1 MGLNKP
7 KDSAAPNEPN
17 TAPQCR
23 TQTAGNKGRGH
34 RWRPQNAGG
43 RVGERGTAQRPTFG
57 LHPPLRRLQTSPD
70 RKISFTGCLISFVT
84 VHWVD
89 RRMPGREGAKKG
101 EYLTQ
106 RLDGS
111 AVGQNCALIHPERVM
126 QARVADVERASRD
139 MLKKEVRTAARYC
152 VQSGTDP
159 MPGRLTRRICPGEPA
174 EVLLAARALFIGCC
188 YCDSPPPFRRFPDF
202 FCPMSTIY
210 CVRSAHKKMGAAR
223 DPKVPHGHV
232 GA

>member
-101 EYLTQ
+101 GYLTQ

-139 MLKKEVRTAARYC
+139 MLKKEVRTAACYC
-152 VQSGTDP
+152 AEWNGPDAGAVNPQD
-159 MPGRLTRRICPGEPA
+159 MPRRTSRGVIGCPGT
-174 EVLLAARALFIGCC
+174 LGCC